1 MSRVIPDSEPE
12 VFFAG
17 TAGTSEAKVSKA
29 TNYSER
35 LIKFVPAEVLAGYVS
50 VSPLMGTVVSHSGK
64 ITFVAI
70 LVVLCLL
77 AIPIHYRTLLGRT
90 KRARKHILISQV
102 AFLAWAY
109 GIGGPFIAL
118 GWHHPAAAGLGLVAV
133 TFLAPK
139 FIKP

>member
-17 TAGTSEAKVSKA
+17 AAASAEAKEKKS
-29 TNYSER
+29 TSYSER
-35 LIKFVPAEVLAGYVS
+35 LIKFIPAEVLAGYVS
-50 VSPLMGTVVSHSGK
+50 VSPLMGTIPSHAGK
-64 ITFVAI
+64 IAFVAA
-70 LVVLCLL
+70 LVVLCLA
-77 AIPIHYRTLLGRT
+77 AIPIHYRTLLGRS

-109 GIGGPFIAL
+109 GIGGPFIVL

-133 TFLAPK
+133 TFIAPK